1 MFMQPLYKAG
11 KQVNE
16 AIECYKNQKY
26 FACACVI
33 FSCLEK
39 VERSITSFNPSEH
52 FSMSRQLKIPQ
63 ADEVVCFNKDYFTS
77 FEKQMDDFLIN
88 NFYARSYESD
98 PELKEINRNRIMH
111 GIFTREV
118 SKTDCL
124 KLFVLLNSLL
134 RFDDWLNCY
143 RKMKEVSKLLD
154 KNK

>member
-1 MFMQPLYKAG
+1 MG

-33 FSCLEK
+33 FSYLEK
-39 VERSITSFNPSEH
+39 VERSITNFNPSEH
-52 FSMSRQLKIPQ
+52 FSMSKQLKIPQ
-63 ADEVVCFNKDYFTS
+63 ADAVVCFNKEYFIN
-77 FEKQMDDFLIN
+77 FEKQMNDFLIE
-88 NFYARSYESD
+88 NFYAKSYESD
-98 PELKEINRNRIMH
+98 PEPKEINRNRIMH

-124 KLFVLLNSLL
+124 KLFVLLNSLI

-143 RKMKEVSKLLD
+143 RQMKEISPYLD
-154 KNK
+154 KSL